1 MKKSKFDIV
10 YESIKE
16 DLKKRLFMEDAET
29 EQEDP
34 ALEDDMAAEEEDQET
49 EDMTTEEDEFSD
61 DEIDEE
67 DEFSDDEIDEDEE
80 ESEDPELVK
89 EFLDNMQINAQG
101 AASGNTVDNRGAASG
116 NDIKIPAM

>member
-34 ALEDDMAAEEEDQET
+34 ALEDDMTAEEDDQET
-49 EDMTTEEDEFSD
+49 EDMTT
-61 DEIDEE
+61 EE

>member
-1 MKKSKFDIV
+1 MKKSKFDMV

-34 ALEDDMAAEEEDQET
+34 ALEDDMAAEEAEDQET
-49 EDMTTEEDEFSD
+49 DDMATEEDEFSD

-67 DEFSDDEIDEDEE
+67 SE
-80 ESEDPELVK
+80 ESEDPKLVK
-89 EFLDNMQINAQG
+89 EFLDNMQIDARG
-101 AASGNTVDNRGAASG
+101 AASGNNFDARGAASG
-116 NDIKIPAM
+116 NDVKITAM

>member
-1 MKKSKFDIV
+1 MKKSKFDMV

-34 ALEDDMAAEEEDQET
+34 ALEDDMAAEE
-49 EDMTTEEDEFSD
+49 DEFSD
-61 DEIDEE
+61 EEIDEE
-67 DEFSDDEIDEDEE
+67 NE

-89 EFLDNMQINAQG
+89 EFLDNMQIDARG
-101 AASGNTVDNRGAASG
+101 AASGNNFDARGAASG
-116 NDIKIPAM
+116 NDVKITAM

>member
-1 MKKSKFDIV
+1 MKKSKFDMV

-34 ALEDDMAAEEEDQET
+34 ALEDDMAAEEAEDQET
-49 EDMTTEEDEFSD
+49 DDMATEEDEFSN

-67 DEFSDDEIDEDEE
+67 DE
-80 ESEDPELVK
+80 ESKDPELVK